1 MIQVYTLPA
10 RYIYLLT
17 SCISYKTTFL
27 YQILIFFTF
36 QSSLTFLTNYTLLHI
51 SKVVVTNLKE
61 HTLTSCHTIFFFF
74 LLSCHVSSSCLIH
87 SSGSFH
93 SKFGSLLVCSGQ
105 SQSRVIINGD
115 SPLERDATQLFYSYL
130 CNYCL
135 GLILTIL
142 SSSLGCCL
150 VVVNLKTRTRIT
162 TGT

>member
-17 SCISYKTTFL
+17 SCISQKTFL

-36 QSSLTFLTNYTLLHI
+36 QSFLTFLTNYTLLHI

-61 HTLTSCHTIFFFF
+61 HTLTSCHTIFFFFF

-105 SQSRVIINGD
+105 SQSRVIIDG
-115 SPLERDATQLFYSYL
+115 ERDATQLFYSYL